1 MKKNKMLLFFALF
14 ALDLSVGCSDDE
26 VNVEHSCYYAWAE
39 LSEDA
44 DQTDGYYLIVAEFT
58 ESAGNAVIL
67 TVDSDEFVP
76 TVKLYYGEE
85 LIAETQGEER
95 YDGWMASLAATVE
108 QTGTYRLVIS
118 TTEQGN
124 TGQFTMIVSEAC
136 CENLIESTPEL
147 EFTEDFC

>member
-1 MKKNKMLLFFALF
+1 MLLLLALF
-14 ALDLSVGCSDDE
+14 ALGLPVGCSDGE
-26 VNVEHSCYYAWAE
+26 VNVEHSCYYTTASLTE
-39 LSEDA
+39 GSN
-44 DQTDGYYLIVAEFT
+44 QTDGYYLIEAEFT
-58 ESAGNAVIL
+58 ESAGNTVVL
-67 TVDSDEFVP
+67 TVDSAEFVP

-85 LIAETQGEER
+85 LAAEADGDER
-95 YDGWMASLAATVE
+95 YDGWRANLAVTVE